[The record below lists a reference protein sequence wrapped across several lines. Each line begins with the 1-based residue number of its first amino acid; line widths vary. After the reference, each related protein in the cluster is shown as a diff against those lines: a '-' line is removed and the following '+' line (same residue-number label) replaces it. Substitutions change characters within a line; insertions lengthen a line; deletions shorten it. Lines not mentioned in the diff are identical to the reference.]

1 MTMEE
6 RAAALENDILS
17 YVRYLR
23 AAEKLSL
30 TVHLM
35 QYNPYRHMD
44 FGSLYT
50 VHPNP
55 LCVFLKDSVRLMDHC
70 IERQTKVVRRA
81 ALGRYCGMCWA
92 GVTEYVY
99 PIRDPE
105 GRIAAFIS
113 VGGYGAARER
123 ALPRLM
129 RACRIH
135 GLDEEKA
142 VEIFDRQLPHELP
155 DEARLDSLVMPLSHM
170 CALLF
175 FYAAGTRGVEAHAGA
190 PNSAVFYTEMIRYI
204 ESVYTSDLSL
214 EDICARFGCSASY
227 ASRLFRKY
235 GSGNFRTIVNRL
247 RVELAKSFLLSSE
260 LSVQEISRIAGFSDP
275 NYFSTVFCKSAGLS
289 PRAWRA
295 QSAGPKPAHER
306 LIEALQQNPCT

>member
-1 MTMEE
+1 LTLEE
-6 RAAALENDILS
+6 RAAALENDILA
-17 YVRYLR
+17 YIRHLR

-35 QYNPYRHMD
+35 QFNPYRHMD
-44 FGSLYT
+44 FGNLYT

-55 LCVFLKDSVRLMDHC
+55 LCVYLKSDVRLMDHC
-70 IERQTKVVRRA
+70 IERQTKVVERA
-81 ALGRYCGMCWA
+81 ARGRYCGMCWA

-113 VGGYGAARER
+113 VSGYGVERER
-123 ALPRLM
+123 ALPRLI
-129 RACRIH
+129 RACRAH
-135 GLDEEKA
+135 GLDEARA
-142 VEIFDRQLPHELP
+142 VEIFDKQLPRDLP

-170 CALLF
+170 CSLLF
-175 FYAAGTRGVEAHAGA
+175 YYAAGTRGAESRVGA

-235 GSGNFRTIVNRL
+235 GGAGFCGIVNRL
-247 RVELAKSFLLSSE
+247 RVELAKSFLLSSD

-275 NYFSTVFCKSAGLS
+275 NYFSTVFRKAAGLS
-289 PRAWRA
+289 PRAWRTRGETRSIVEMLA
-295 QSAGPKPAHER
+295 ER
-306 LIEALQQNPCT
+306 IRG